1 MSRRG
6 WFLFIS
12 LGIIWGLPY
21 LLIKVAV
28 EDLAP
33 PVLVFCRVVLGSLL
47 LVPIALKR
55 GVLGKVRPVLGWV
68 VLFALLEVSGP
79 WVLLTFAETRVSSSF
94 AALFISAVPLVG
106 ATAAHLMKL
115 DDRFD
120 RTRILGLCVG
130 VAGVASLVGLDMH
143 GGSLIAVVALVFTV
157 IGYAF
162 GPIVVSR
169 KLAEVPGV
177 AVIAATLVFNVI
189 IYAPAAIVLWPREA
203 VPATTWGAVAVLG
216 VLCTAIAFLLFFEM
230 ILETGPTR
238 TTIITYVNPAVAV
251 LLGIA
256 VLGEPITLGIM
267 IGFPLVLLGSFLA
280 TRHGP
285 VMEDEPVPA

>member
-6 WFLFIS
+6 WFLFLA
-12 LGIIWGLPY
+12 LGVIWGIPY

-28 EDLAP
+28 EDLSP

-47 LVPIALKR
+47 LVPIAMRR
-55 GVLGKVRPVLGWV
+55 GELGKVRPVLGWV
-68 VLFALLEVSGP
+68 ALFALLEVSGP

-94 AALFISAVPLVG
+94 AALFIAAVPLVG
-106 ATAAHLMKL
+106 AAAAHQMKL

-120 RTRILGLCVG
+120 RTRILGLGVG
-130 VAGVASLVGLDMH
+130 VAGVASLVGLDLE
-143 GGSLIAVVALVFTV
+143 GGSAIAVVALVFTV

-169 KLAEVPGV
+169 KLADVPGV
-177 AVIAATLVFNVI
+177 AVIAATCVLNVI
-189 IYAPAAIVLWPREA
+189 LYAPAAVILWPRER
-203 VPATTWGAVAVLG
+203 VPAATWGAVAVLG
-216 VLCTAIAFLLFFEM
+216 ILCTAIAFLLFFEM

-251 LLGIA
+251 LLGIL

-285 VMEDEPVPA
+285 AMEDEPVPA